1 MLTIKTFRSRY
12 FYFKNK
18 KGDRGN
24 WIFWLIPRSK
34 LCKTLIITVIEK
46 KKNKENRKTFIF
58 YTESKKK

>member
-46 KKNKENRKTFIF
+46 KNKENRKTFIF